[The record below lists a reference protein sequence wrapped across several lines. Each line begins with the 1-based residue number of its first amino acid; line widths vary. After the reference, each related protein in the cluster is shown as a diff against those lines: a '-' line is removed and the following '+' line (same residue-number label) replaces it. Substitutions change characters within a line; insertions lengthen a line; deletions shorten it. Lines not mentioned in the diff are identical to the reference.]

1 MSTKNGPGA
10 LLDTV
15 INRETFLAFVFSL
28 AENRRQA
35 EAIELAAPERYKWGG
50 ADGWQ
55 NQTISSFLEASA
67 AGVDHPSW
75 PEPTAENPS
84 WRDFALFLWMGKIY
98 E

>member
-1 MSTKNGPGA
+1 MSTENGPGA

-15 INRETFLAFVFSL
+15 TNRETFLAFVWSL
-28 AENRRQA
+28 AEDRRRA
-35 EAIELAAPERYKWGG
+35 EEIESNDPERYKWGG

-67 AGVDHPSW
+67 AGVAHPSW
-75 PEPTAENPS
+75 PDSAAQSPS
-84 WRDFALFLWMGKIY
+84 WKDFALFLWMGKIY